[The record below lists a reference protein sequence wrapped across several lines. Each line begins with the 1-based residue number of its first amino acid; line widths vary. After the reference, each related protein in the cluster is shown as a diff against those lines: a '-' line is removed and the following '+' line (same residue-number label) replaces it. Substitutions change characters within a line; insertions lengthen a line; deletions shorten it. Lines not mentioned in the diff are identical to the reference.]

1 MGNRGR
7 YKQAFLKIAKQTEML
22 HVVEGPHNPVYYR
35 HCTVLLAT
43 VLNVLDQAEEHIKTD
58 NDNGQMTKRKILSI
72 AHKIFDPIGFTCPV
86 PKLLLQECWKHEI
99 SEDKD
104 NVN

>member
-1 MGNRGR
+1 
-7 YKQAFLKIAKQTEML
+7 ML

-72 AHKIFDPIGFTCPV
+72 AHKIFDPIGFTYSPEAVCLPGPKAAV
-86 PKLLLQECWKHEI
+86 PITQVVPLSVFLMSHQWTRR
-99 SEDKD
+99 D
-104 NVN
+104 